1 MGGFE
6 ALDGV
11 FVYINPEN
19 DETDEPSVI
28 AFFVLAHVQIERIL
42 NALTWQSSSLSIF
55 MHVFEHVPSMAMRQE

>member
-42 NALTWQSSSLSIF
+42 NALT
-55 MHVFEHVPSMAMRQE
+55 